1 MCYTYV
7 ATRALPTV
15 TGAFMLRGKLF
26 MVIKK
31 RNSPVYKG
39 YACVISILG
48 FLLSFWCWGKGD
60 KNSALFMMCLFSC
73 TFLGFICLCIESRY
87 MFVLDEAGIQFFSK
101 QKMQKQYAWSELTVV
116 YHSNTSLSKEQI
128 KDLKQNNMPLNP
140 HIMISH
146 HTSNSHSKLIADIYL
161 LEDNE
166 CLFGRYTANK
176 KEFFTQM
183 QNWNISFS
191 QD

>member
-1 MCYTYV
+1 
-7 ATRALPTV
+7 
-15 TGAFMLRGKLF
+15 
-26 MVIKK
+26 
-31 RNSPVYKG
+31 
-39 YACVISILG
+39 
-48 FLLSFWCWGKGD
+48 
-60 KNSALFMMCLFSC
+60 
-73 TFLGFICLCIESRY
+73 

-101 QKMQKQYAWSELTVV
+101 KKMLKQYAWSELTVV
-116 YHSNTSLSKEQI
+116 YHPNTSLSKKEI
-128 KDLKQNNMPLNP
+128 RHLKQNNMPLNP

-191 QD
+191 HN